1 MADEQQAP
9 TAADPQN
16 AQNPNQLDPA
26 FFDCVNE
33 YLELTNKQSQQQGV
47 RRVSAASL
55 YAAARFNAHAYL
67 GFERDARGSRAEFLD
82 YMTDLYRRM
91 LNEHLDTIGAERGI
105 DTGTSELPS
114 QAGRP

>member
-1 MADEQQAP
+1 MTDTDDNTP
-9 TAADPQN
+9 LNSDI
-16 AQNPNQLDPA
+16 DPA
-26 FFDCVNE
+26 FFETVNACI
-33 YLELTNKQSQQQGV
+33 ELANRQAKQHGLK
-47 RRVSAASL
+47 RISAATL

-114 QAGRP
+114 QAARP